1 MARIGIFGGA
11 FNPVHN
17 GHICLAENYL
27 NALSLDKIL
36 FIPTSV
42 PPHKTAE
49 YLAPGKDRI
58 NMLKSAVSGNDKF
71 ETTDIEFK
79 RKGKSYSF
87 DTITQLKKIYPLDEL
102 FLIVGSDQFFSFQ
115 SWYRAD
121 DILSMVTVVTA
132 AREKNEYKALLDF
145 KSQHDN
151 MKNTIVSNFSVIEVS
166 SSEIRNKIKAGA
178 DISALVPE
186 AAADYIKEN
195 KLYV

>member
-71 ETTDIEFK
+71 ETTDIELM
-79 RKGKSYSF
+79 REGKSYSF
-87 DTITQLKKIYPLDEL
+87 DTITELKKIYPLDEL

-132 AREKNEYKALLDF
+132 ARAKNEYKALLDF

>member
-42 PPHKTAE
+42 PPHKTAQH
-49 YLAPGKDRI
+49 LASGKDRM

-71 ETTDIEFK
+71 ETTDIELM
-79 RKGKSYSF
+79 REGKSYSF

-178 DISALVPE
+178 DISALVPK